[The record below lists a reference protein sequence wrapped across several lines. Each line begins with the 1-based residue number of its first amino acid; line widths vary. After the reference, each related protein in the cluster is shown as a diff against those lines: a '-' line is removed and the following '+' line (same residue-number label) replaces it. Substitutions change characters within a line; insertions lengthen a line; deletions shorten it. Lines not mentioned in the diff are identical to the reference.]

1 LSSILPQDDAPQP
14 ATAHD
19 RFWTGRD
26 LAIGL
31 ALVVLWRGLALI
43 PHEWWRGLPH
53 WFPVGLL
60 STAEQITLL
69 VFPLIVVRRRG
80 ADKFRW
86 PNFKKFVLEA
96 ALSIPVVLAL
106 LMLLITA
113 GVILNR
119 LAPHTRVTPE
129 AFEQA
134 AWSGDYPFLIVVG
147 FLAVTVAPL
156 CEEVFFRGFLYD
168 ALRSRMPVVLAA
180 ILQSAL
186 FAALHTFGA
195 LHNVAVFFL
204 GLILTAVYQWRKTL
218 LAPIFVHAGNNLI
231 AMLGLV
237 VVMVLYANSPVLGVI
252 GHDHEEGCEVERF
265 TPDSGAEKA
274 GIAPGDVIT
283 ELDGERI
290 AGFAQ
295 LSDAIRKHRIG
306 DRVTVGIN
314 RKGDHL
320 KLAVVLS
327 KRPQTE

>member
-1 LSSILPQDDAPQP
+1 M
-14 ATAHD
+14 
-19 RFWTGRD
+19 
-26 LAIGL
+26 GL
-31 ALVVLWRGLALI
+31 ALVVLWRSLALI
-43 PHEWWRGLPH
+43 PREWWSGLPV
-53 WFPVGLL
+53 WLPMGLV
-60 STAEQITLL
+60 SAAAQISLL
-69 VFPLIVVRRRG
+69 GLPLIIARRRG
-80 ADKFRW
+80 GNKFRW
-86 PNFKKFVLEA
+86 PSLNQVVLEA
-96 ALSIPVVLAL
+96 ALAIPVILTL

-113 GVILNR
+113 SLILNHF
-119 LAPHTRVTPE
+119 APGSKVTPE

-147 FLAVTVAPL
+147 LLAVTVAPL

-168 ALRSRMPVVLAA
+168 ALRSRMPIVLAA
-180 ILQSAL
+180 LLQAAL

-204 GLILTAVYQWRKTL
+204 GLILTAVYQWRRTL

-252 GHDHEEGCEVERF
+252 GRDHEQGCEVERF

-283 ELDGERI
+283 ELDGEPVS
-290 AGFAQ
+290 GFAQ
-295 LSDAIRKHRIG
+295 LSEAVRRHQIG
-306 DRVTVGIN
+306 DRVAVGIN
-314 RKGDHL
+314 RKGERL
-320 KLAVVLS
+320 KLEVVLS